1 MCVWSHFKAFSI
13 LPNGVTRKDLFV
25 SFIYFQFLK
34 IFLTSPSPP
43 PRPLLPATPVWVF
56 HMTHNPFRKWSRI
69 HKSGGSGEAGG
80 RQAGSPGESSLPTF
94 SLSPRRERRPGRGRP
109 ACTRDG
115 GYYAHP
121 GGRDPV
127 TGRGRVCSGRRC
139 SSLGTAAAAR
149 GRECAR
155 VWKAGVR
162 AARGVRA

>member
-1 MCVWSHFKAFSI
+1 MGGGSVCLESCQGFFPSSLMWQQGKICSLYLFSI
-13 LPNGVTRKDLFV
+13 SKDF
-25 SFIYFQFLK
+25 SFPA
-34 IFLTSPSPP
+34 SP
-43 PRPLLPATPVWVF
+43 LPAAPVWVF

-69 HKSGGSGEAGG
+69 HKSGGRGG
-80 RQAGSPGESSLPTF
+80 VQAGSPGESSLPAF
-94 SLSPRRERRPGRGRP
+94 PLSCRRERRPGRGRP
-109 ACTRDG
+109 ACARDG
-115 GYYAHP
+115 GYYSHP

-127 TGRGRVCSGRRC
+127 TGRGRVCGGRRC